1 MLDPTFCTQKS
12 TKCWIQHF
20 VHKKVQNVGSPVFPN
35 FALVSPGMDEIDSF
49 FTTKPL
55 LELADIQFIHRNH
68 QKTKI
73 LRKNPDPTFCTQK
86 STKCWIRIFSQNL
99 SLLMIAMDELNI
111 S

>member
-12 TKCWIQHF
+12 TKCWITNF
-20 VHKKVQNVGSPVFPN
+20 SPN

-73 LRKNPDPTFCTQK
+73 SRKNPDPTFCTFLC
-86 STKCWIRIFSQNL
+86 TKCWIRIFSQNL
-99 SLLMIAMDELNI
+99 GFLMIAMDELNI
-111 S
+111 SQ